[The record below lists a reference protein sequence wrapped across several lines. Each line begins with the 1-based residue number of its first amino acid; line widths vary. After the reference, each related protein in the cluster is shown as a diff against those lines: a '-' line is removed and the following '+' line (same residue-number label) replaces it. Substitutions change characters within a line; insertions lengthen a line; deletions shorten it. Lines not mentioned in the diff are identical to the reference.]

1 MWPAAAALI
10 GPLAWEL
17 PYPAGVAIKRKKKK
31 RKEKKK
37 KERIEGILLFVFTN
51 NSDNSIPRAGGK
63 KLNETVSTLM
73 EITVQRE

>member
-31 RKEKKK
+31 KKRKEK
-37 KERIEGILLFVFTN
+37 ERKNRGNIIVCFY
-51 NSDNSIPRAGGK
+51 
-63 KLNETVSTLM
+63 
-73 EITVQRE
+73 Q